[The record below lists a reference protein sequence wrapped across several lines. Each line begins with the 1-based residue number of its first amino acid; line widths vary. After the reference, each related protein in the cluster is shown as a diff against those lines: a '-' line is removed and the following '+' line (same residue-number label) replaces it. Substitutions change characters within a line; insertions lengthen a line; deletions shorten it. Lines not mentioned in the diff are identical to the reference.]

1 MDNKDRLINDLALE
15 NAQLRIDNM
24 ELKYE
29 IERLLKVNQELS
41 EKGGDE

>member
-15 NAQLRIDNM
+15 NAQLRINIM

-29 IERLLKVNQELS
+29 IERLLSE
-41 EKGGDE
+41 EKGVDE

>member
-15 NAQLRIDNM
+15 NAQLRINIM

-29 IERLLKVNQELS
+29 IERLLNE
-41 EKGGDE
+41 EKGVDE

>member
-15 NAQLRIDNM
+15 NAQLRINIM

-29 IERLLKVNQELS
+29 IERLLN
-41 EKGGDE
+41 EKKGDDE

>member
-15 NAQLRIDNM
+15 NAQLRINIM

-29 IERLLKVNQELS
+29 IERLLS
-41 EKGGDE
+41 EETGVDE

>member
-15 NAQLRIDNM
+15 NAQLRINIM

-29 IERLLKVNQELS
+29 IERLQKQ
-41 EKGGDE
+41 EKGVDE